1 MEDTGNKG
9 AISRRAERIL
19 AFQVLYGLHFTDVGN
34 REELLRLFAW
44 APPPDEEPRAPE
56 QHPPARTPPPDGA
69 PRAPEQHPFAW
80 SLVEG
85 TWAHLQDLDNLIAR
99 FSRNWRMDR
108 MGRIELTLLRLAMFE
123 LICCPDVPSKVVLNE
138 AIELMGKFG
147 DVKSKHFVNG
157 ILNAAAREVTEGVL
171 DGKALRE
178 ADAHELK

>member
-1 MEDTGNKG
+1 
-9 AISRRAERIL
+9 
-19 AFQVLYGLHFTDVGN
+19 
-34 REELLRLFAW
+34 
-44 APPPDEEPRAPE
+44 
-56 QHPPARTPPPDGA
+56 
-69 PRAPEQHPFAW
+69 
-80 SLVEG
+80 VEG

-157 ILNAAAREVTEGVL
+157 ILDAAAREVMEGVL
-171 DGKALRE
+171 DGKALRK
-178 ADAHELK
+178 AKAHEQGNKDFT